1 MTMTANNRFDLT
13 GRVALITGA
22 GGGLG
27 SCFAQTLAQAGASVV
42 LCARREGPLEDVAE
56 TIRHNGGHAC
66 AVPMDVTDAA
76 SVATAFDA
84 AEQAFGSVD
93 IAVCNAGVA
102 LAGKAIDMD
111 ESDWLKT
118 IEVNLSGCWRVA
130 TECARRLRAADK
142 PGSIINITSILGHRV
157 AGMVAPYAAAKG
169 GLEQL
174 TRSLALEW
182 ARYGIRVN
190 ALAPGYIATDINRE
204 FFDTEPGQKMIKRIP
219 QQRLGDADDLSG
231 ALLLLASDA
240 GRYMTGSTIVV
251 DGGHLQSSL

>member
-1 MTMTANNRFDLT
+1 MADNRFDLT
-13 GRVALITGA
+13 GRVALVTGA

-27 SCFAQTLAQAGASVV
+27 SAFAETLAEAGAAVV
-42 LCARREGPLEDVAE
+42 LCARREGPLEAVAE
-56 TIRHNGGHAC
+56 SIRNAGGQAC
-66 AVPMDVTDAA
+66 VAPMDVTDAG
-76 SVATAFDA
+76 SVAAAFEA
-84 AEQAFGSVD
+84 AEAQFGTVD

-102 LAGKAIDMD
+102 LAGKSIDMD
-111 ESDWLKT
+111 EDDWLKT

-130 TECARRLRAADK
+130 TECARRLKAADK
-142 PGSIINITSILGHRV
+142 PGSVINITSILGHRV
-157 AGMVAPYAAAKG
+157 AGMVAPYAASKG

-190 ALAPGYIATDINRE
+190 ALAPGYIATDLNRD
-204 FFDTEPGQKMIKRIP
+204 FFASAPGQKMIKRIP

-231 ALLLLASDA
+231 ALLLLASEA

>member
-1 MTMTANNRFDLT
+1 MTTTANNRFDLT

-27 SCFAQTLAQAGASVV
+27 SRFAHTLAEAGARVV
-42 LCARREGPLEDVAE
+42 LCARRDGPLEEVARA
-56 TIRHNGGHAC
+56 IRDDGGDAH
-66 AVPMDVTDAA
+66 VVSMDVTDSP
-76 SVATAFDA
+76 SVAAAFDA
-84 AEQAFGSVD
+84 AEDTFGTVD

-102 LAGKAIDMD
+102 VAGKAIDMD
-111 ESDWLKT
+111 EGDWLKT

-130 TECARRLRAADK
+130 TECARRLRAAEK
-142 PGSIINITSILGHRV
+142 PGSIVNITSILGQRV
-157 AGMVAPYAAAKG
+157 AGMVAPYAASKG

-190 ALAPGYIATDINRE
+190 ALAPGYIATDLNRD

-231 ALLLLASDA
+231 ALLLLASEA